1 MTSPEQQPA
10 PEPDPRDEAEEQP
23 RSEELPAP
31 DESQLVG
38 KPQPDADVPDTP
50 LPLAPDETALP
61 ESDRAPGVLRE
72 IPVGGKLPLDAPE
85 PALDAAPDTPTAAPV
100 RDMPA
105 PEDLAT
111 TQPEP
116 ETPPAPE
123 QEPLPPSAE
132 AEEAVSPAEEAMD
145 AAAIDEMVSEGA
157 PVEAPAET
165 PIETPVEAPT
175 EPPAETPGVASAE
188 TPAET
193 PEAEEDATPAAGI
206 TRPVE
211 TSVPAEYEAAPTPAP
226 STASIAR
233 AEDWDDEI
241 SPELAAILFG
251 GASAA
256 ATQEPEAPAPAAATA
271 EEAPAPAA
279 APAAAPAPAV
289 KPRLDEPIMVTT
301 ADEARSQPIR
311 AGQLS
316 APPPGAPVKG
326 TYRYMRV
333 EEPMRGE
340 QGRRIE
346 ERWEYFGPDYPA
358 LEGLLVKRVEIEE
371 FSYADGSWKLTFRRD
386 YSQGRDERTVRI
398 SGDGEYAERTDRIR
412 RPDAMSG
419 KTIREREHVC
429 LRYAAPVQEEK
440 RGFLAGLFK
449 RGNGPKAEGAKRWRE
464 ATDSERRDARQN
476 GGRAFKLGLFEKP

>member
-38 KPQPDADVPDTP
+38 EPQPDADVPDTP

-85 PALDAAPDTPTAAPV
+85 PALDAAPDTPTDAPV

-116 ETPPAPE
+116 ETPPAPGRNRCR
-123 QEPLPPSAE
+123 QAPRPRKLSHPPKRRWTPPRSMRWSAR
-132 AEEAVSPAEEAMD
+132 ARPS
-145 AAAIDEMVSEGA
+145 
-157 PVEAPAET
+157 EAPAET

-193 PEAEEDATPAAGI
+193 PEAEDATPAAGI

-211 TSVPAEYEAAPTPAP
+211 TSVPAAVRGRPTPAP

-233 AEDWDDEI
+233 AEDWDDEFRR
-241 SPELAAILFG
+241 SWPRSC
-251 GASAA
+251 SAGERRCHA
-256 ATQEPEAPAPAAATA
+256 EAGSARPAAATPRKRPRLPPLRCRTGA
-271 EEAPAPAA
+271 
-279 APAAAPAPAV
+279 AV
-289 KPRLDEPIMVTT
+289 KPRLDRPSWSPL
-301 ADEARSQPIR
+301 ADEARSNRSAR
-311 AGQLS
+311 A
-316 APPPGAPVKG
+316 
-326 TYRYMRV
+326 
-333 EEPMRGE
+333 
-340 QGRRIE
+340 
-346 ERWEYFGPDYPA
+346 
-358 LEGLLVKRVEIEE
+358 
-371 FSYADGSWKLTFRRD
+371 
-386 YSQGRDERTVRI
+386 
-398 SGDGEYAERTDRIR
+398 
-412 RPDAMSG
+412 
-419 KTIREREHVC
+419 
-429 LRYAAPVQEEK
+429 
-440 RGFLAGLFK
+440 
-449 RGNGPKAEGAKRWRE
+449 N
-464 ATDSERRDARQN
+464 
-476 GGRAFKLGLFEKP
+476 